1 MPRRVVRLLTLLAAA
16 AAPVS
21 AQLIAIKT
29 VPVAQGDQFAIF
41 PSDNAAL
48 GGVAIALA
56 DTLLDPFGNP
66 ATGARVGGPRF
77 FGSPTLFSVS
87 RDAGG
92 GRTLPLG
99 ALLAAGPW
107 FGGVSAAFQQVDAS
121 RRPLFFPP
129 PGPLADPAVTR
140 PALLPPPPAA
150 AEQSW
155 GNTYAFAMLGRS
167 LRSPGVSIGAS
178 VLWAGLHAVDGV
190 DLLYA
195 GSERIR
201 QSGDALDLRLGL
213 LREWAGDRSLE
224 AVVLH
229 NRFAM
234 THDVTY
240 LDWVWDP
247 GAQQVVQVPRL
258 EVNQDR
264 TNTWGLHVEHARPL
278 GGNGWRIGGLATA
291 NRMSHPRIP
300 NYEIVNVPR
309 DPGYSTAFNLGL
321 GVARVRGPTTVGLD
335 LVYEPIWSETWAEA
349 AAPTVT
355 VGGDTIPAGGRTLE
369 NTFRFSNAH
378 FRMGVGQRLSGVATL
393 QLGLALR
400 AVRYHLD
407 QRDPVQRTSRDHEER
422 WVEWTPTWGLSLRF
436 TGLDLRYRGQV
447 THGTGRPGVAGTA
460 PVVARGDVLAGGII
474 VAPSGPLTLDEVS
487 VVTHQV
493 SIAVPLR

>member
-1 MPRRVVRLLTLLAAA
+1 MPRSVVRFLTLLASA
-16 AAPVS
+16 AAPAS

-66 ATGARVGGPRF
+66 ATGARVRGPRF

-99 ALLAAGPW
+99 VMLSTGAW

-129 PGPLADPAVTR
+129 PGPLAEPVVTR
-140 PALLPPPPAA
+140 PALLPTTPAP

-155 GNTYAFAMLGRS
+155 GNTYAFGMVGRS
-167 LRSPGVSIGAS
+167 LRAPGLSLGAS

-195 GSERIR
+195 GSDRIR

-213 LREWAGDRSLE
+213 LKEWAGDRSLE

-247 GAQQVVQVPRL
+247 GTQAPVQVPRL

-264 TNTWGLHVEHARPL
+264 TDTWGLHVEHARPL
-278 GGNGWRIGGLATA
+278 GANGWRIGGLATA

-309 DPGYSTAFNLGL
+309 DPGYSSAFNLGL
-321 GVARVRGPTTVGLD
+321 GVARVRGATTFGLD

-349 AAPTVT
+349 AAPTETVT
-355 VGGDTIPAGGRTLE
+355 GDTIPPGGRTLE
-369 NTFRFSNAH
+369 NSFRFSNAH
-378 FRMGVGQRLSGVATL
+378 FRMGVGQRLSAVATL

-400 AVRYHLD
+400 SIHYRLD
-407 QRDPVQRTSRDHEER
+407 QWDPVQRTSREHEEQ
-422 WVEWTPTWGLSLRF
+422 WVEWTPTWGLGF
-436 TGLDLRYRGQV
+436 HFAGLDLRYRGQV
-447 THGTGRPGVAGTA
+447 THGTGRPGVAGS
-460 PVVARGDVLAGGII
+460 PPIVARGDVLAGGII

-487 VVTHQV
+487 VVTHQI

>member
-1 MPRRVVRLLTLLAAA
+1 MPRSVLSLLTALAAA
-16 AAPVS
+16 APAT

-66 ATGARVGGPRF
+66 AAGARVGEARF

-87 RDAGG
+87 RDGGG

-99 ALLAAGPW
+99 ALLPAGAW
-107 FGGVSAAFQQVDAS
+107 FGGVSAAFQQVDAG
-121 RRPLFFPP
+121 RRPEFFPP
-129 PGPLADPAVTR
+129 PIPLADPAVAPR
-140 PALLPPPPAA
+140 SPLPVPVPLPVAD
-150 AEQSW
+150 ESH

-167 LRSPGVSIGAS
+167 LARSGVSVGAS
-178 VLWAGLHAVDGV
+178 ALWAGLNAVDGV

-195 GSERIR
+195 GSQRIR
-201 QSGDALDLRLGL
+201 QSGHALDLRLGL
-213 LREWAGDRSLE
+213 LKEWAGDRSLE

-240 LDWVWDP
+240 VDLVWDP
-247 GAQQVVQVPRL
+247 GTQQVVQVPRL

-264 TNTWGLHVEHARPL
+264 TNTWGLHVEYARPL
-278 GGNGWRIGGLATA
+278 GRRGWRIGGLATA
-291 NRMSHPRIP
+291 NRMSHPKIP

-309 DPGYSTAFNLGL
+309 DPGHSTAFNVGL
-321 GVARVRGPTTVGLD
+321 GVARVRGATTFALD
-335 LVYEPIWSETWAEA
+335 VVYEPIRSHTWAEA
-349 AAPTVT
+349 AGPTVT
-355 VGGDTIPAGGRTLE
+355 LDGDTIPAGGRTLE
-369 NTFRFSNAH
+369 NRFRFANAH
-378 FRMGVGQRLSGVATL
+378 FRMGLDQKLDHVAAL

-400 AVRYHLD
+400 SVGYHLD
-407 QRDPVQRTSRDHEER
+407 QQDRVQSTARDHDER
-422 WVEWTPTWGLSLRF
+422 WVEWTPTWGLSLHF
-436 TGLDLRYRGQV
+436 SGLDLRYRGQV
-447 THGTGRPGVAGTA
+447 THGTGRPGLAGG
-460 PVVARGDVLAGGII
+460 PLVARADVLSAGII

-487 VVTHQV
+487 VVMHQISV
-493 SIAVPLR
+493 ALPLR